1 MQLRVGCELIYRCAQ
16 PTPMILTLSV
26 HYTRAP
32 DMVRPDHLVT
42 QPSLPIRQYRDGF
55 GNWCSRV
62 VAPPGLTTTCP
73 SCHGS
78 GRKVETTGFHDVTKT
93 KPSHHRQTNRVEVAE
108 KPQWPVTFEG
118 EQLAA
123 EVRDSKICTAEVK
136 TRLIREVMEHE
147 ASHGVCTQTFIK
159 KVRKQIRP
167 RVTP

>member
-1 MQLRVGCELIYRCAQ
+1 MGYCQSMDDR
-16 PTPMILTLSV
+16 
-26 HYTRAP
+26 TRGP
-32 DMVRPDHLVT
+32 GSERRSDESCGVCGGDRR
-42 QPSLPIRQYRDGF
+42 I
-55 GNWCSRV
+55 GNSF
-62 VAPPGLTTTCP
+62 GLTTTCP

-118 EQLAA
+118 GQLAT
-123 EVRDSKICTAEVK
+123 EVRDSTICAAEVK

-167 RVTP
+167 RVMP